1 MLAVYEKVGMRRVA
15 RAEREVY
22 SEESFHIDLTN
33 LWQTK
38 TRSQERQYQAIKDEG
53 TFSQQRTQT
62 FLRFNYRNTE
72 QGTYNY
78 KQAHRKVKRATF
90 RSNKSLKKGTMNV
103 NDLWAESQ
111 IQQVMGS
118 PAFPRDRLKI
128 LKIWAGK
135 GAPRPLKI
143 GTTMRI
149 HTE

>member
-1 MLAVYEKVGMRRVA
+1 M
-15 RAEREVY
+15 
-22 SEESFHIDLTN
+22 
-33 LWQTK
+33 
-38 TRSQERQYQAIKDEG
+38 
-53 TFSQQRTQT
+53 
-62 FLRFNYRNTE
+62 RFNYRNTE

-78 KQAHRKVKRATF
+78 KQAHRKVQRATF
-90 RSNKSLKKGTMNV
+90 RSSTSLKKGTMNV
-103 NDLWAESQ
+103 NDLWAEAQ